1 MASPAGTF
9 SSCSTQR
16 GASRRSWNG
25 RERDVLHSRCR
36 SLPPRRRVIT
46 PSRSRSTCRGGGGSS
61 TFDGQSAA
69 SEELKPAQHHEN
81 LTGSTGRSSRI
92 RVGVRIRPP
101 FVSEVDYYQK
111 RSGGYRPA
119 VKISRHGCVDL
130 IANGRQRSFPFDY
143 AFDATCQQRELYQR
157 HVETVARNVNV
168 GLAAPV
174 VDGCLTGFN
183 GLIMAYGQT
192 ASGKSHSMGVLRG
205 VDLSEA
211 ELGKRRLGGTKD
223 REPPFRQ
230 CGMMNGAQISSHNQT
245 DPGIIP
251 RALSRVFEHV
261 QASSVS
267 SDGGTLADVSVKV
280 KVSLLQIY
288 NETVQDLLT
297 PTAPFGGEN
306 NGLIIRENPSLGFY
320 VEGLREY
327 SVRSHEE
334 VCRGIGRMVLSH
346 AHGLRFDGPASI
358 FPTSTYCPQLLYFN
372 RAIGKAAEL
381 INLGLQQRTT
391 SRTTKND
398 ISSRSHTVLTVSL
411 DQPSGIGLFSTDPE
425 ADVADVAR
433 QHAGSRGKSKLVLV
447 DLAGSERGRT
457 SCIYAAEEPEAVRLR
472 EAGYINQ
479 SLSALGNVV
488 AALGQAEL
496 DRPHIP
502 FRDSKLTRI
511 LADSLGGDANAALVA
526 TVGPAPQNQ
535 AETLSTLVFASRCM
549 RVQSNPVRHEEHE
562 EMELSSMQREFCRR
576 EALQQSRYEI
586 VVTRLAQELEHAR
599 KQASSGRTAQRL
611 PDQEAPAAA
620 APLMKSLKSSEEVH
634 AREETPEG
642 TTFRR
647 SAFVSD
653 ASENGTWNDSKCC
666 PAVTTGSSA
675 DGQTD
680 DADSMEGDER
690 RAGAFCPEKPNDVRS
705 AENIPESRG
714 GTSAI
719 EAGSAAWEMIGAA
732 LRALEGVGQKGAEV
746 LRQARHASDAT
757 PVDRCGRQA
766 RTDESSTLGEVA
778 SETIEHIPRNKVQ
791 ILQRLTQ
798 SRKLCEEQWV
808 EAGQALSSALRET
821 ARLLSQTLRRHK
833 DHSLMVMMAYI
844 GVRPV
849 SAR

>member
-46 PSRSRSTCRGGGGSS
+46 PSRSRSTCRSAGGSS
-61 TFDGQSAA
+61 PFDGQSAA
-69 SEELKPAQHHEN
+69 SEELKPAQHNEK
-81 LTGSTGRSSRI
+81 LTRSTGRSSRI

-101 FVSEVDYYQK
+101 FVSEVDYQK

-119 VKISRHGCVDL
+119 VQISRHGCVDL
-130 IANGRQRSFPFDY
+130 IASGRQRSFPFDY
-143 AFDATCQQRELYQR
+143 AFDATCQQHELYQS
-157 HVETVARNVNV
+157 
-168 GLAAPV
+168 LAAPV

-211 ELGKRRLGGTKD
+211 ELGKRGLGDTKD
-223 REPPFRQ
+223 REAPFRE
-230 CGMMNGAQISSHNQT
+230 CGTMNGAQISSHNQT
-245 DPGIIP
+245 APGIIP

-261 QASSVS
+261 QGSPVS
-267 SDGGTLADVSVKV
+267 SDRGSVEDVSVKV

-297 PTAPFGGEN
+297 PTAPFGGES

-334 VCRGIGRMVLSH
+334 VCPGVERMVLSH

-358 FPTSTYCPQLLYFN
+358 CELPYIPHLHLLSPTSHFSTE
-372 RAIGKAAEL
+372 AAEL

-391 SRTTKND
+391 SRTAKND

-411 DQPSGIGLFSTDPE
+411 DQPGGIGLFSTDPE
-425 ADVADVAR
+425 TDVANAAR

-457 SCIYAAEEPEAVRLR
+457 SSIYAGEAEPEAGRLR

-562 EMELSSMQREFCRR
+562 EME
-576 EALQQSRYEI
+576 A
-586 VVTRLAQELEHAR
+586 
-599 KQASSGRTAQRL
+599 
-611 PDQEAPAAA
+611 
-620 APLMKSLKSSEEVH
+620 
-634 AREETPEG
+634 
-642 TTFRR
+642 
-647 SAFVSD
+647 
-653 ASENGTWNDSKCC
+653 
-666 PAVTTGSSA
+666 
-675 DGQTD
+675 
-680 DADSMEGDER
+680 
-690 RAGAFCPEKPNDVRS
+690 
-705 AENIPESRG
+705 
-714 GTSAI
+714 
-719 EAGSAAWEMIGAA
+719 
-732 LRALEGVGQKGAEV
+732 
-746 LRQARHASDAT
+746 
-757 PVDRCGRQA
+757 
-766 RTDESSTLGEVA
+766 
-778 SETIEHIPRNKVQ
+778 
-791 ILQRLTQ
+791 
-798 SRKLCEEQWV
+798 
-808 EAGQALSSALRET
+808 T
-821 ARLLSQTLRRHK
+821 ARQGILS
-833 DHSLMVMMAYI
+833 
-844 GVRPV
+844 RPYV
-849 SAR
+849 V